1 MEVNIRHTDCFDCGV
16 YLLNEARQEYAP
28 FKHSSKVYLTQEEN
42 TSLKD
47 EIMSII
53 QNSNDV
59 LKICSF
65 IITDKEIF
73 EAILSKAQNTNTA
86 IFILTQLDQTKL
98 TDSFSLLGF
107 LTEEEIKEST
117 ALTHLKF
124 IKILFD
130 NGVHVRASIS
140 AHAKFIISDRATG
153 FITSANLT
161 TPSLILNTESGV
173 YLDEKVVQN

>member
-1 MEVNIRHTDCFDCGV
+1 MEVNIKHTDCFDCGV
-16 YLLNEARQEYAP
+16 YLLNEERQEYAP

-53 QNSNDV
+53 QNSNEV

-86 IFILTQLDQTKL
+86 IF
-98 TDSFSLLGF
+98 
-107 LTEEEIKEST
+107 
-117 ALTHLKF
+117 
-124 IKILFD
+124 
-130 NGVHVRASIS
+130 
-140 AHAKFIISDRATG
+140 
-153 FITSANLT
+153 
-161 TPSLILNTESGV
+161 
-173 YLDEKVVQN
+173 